1 MLTSVLTQC
10 FHAPSREQASISDAP
25 VFLASLGDPG
35 TWYIADTL
43 GVNAGPKPGNF
54 MVPYDVAATSS
65 HGDIVVADTGN
76 SRLQVLSAQGQ
87 YKRSLRLKEL
97 GGQGQTWH
105 GHLRYPMG
113 VAVDGSST
121 VAFVADTHHHR
132 VVAMRLTDGQQVGRA
147 VEGVGDFLSGGT
159 KLYYPR
165 GVTWAVIQSPMITH
179 VASKIRVLLIADS
192 GNHRVLCLQAY
203 VPVQMHART
212 HARMHART
220 HARTHAR
227 S

>member
-1 MLTSVLTQC
+1 LVYRRHVGSERRTKTRQFYGPLRRRSNFQPWRYC
-10 FHAPSREQASISDAP
+10 CCRYWEQPS
-25 VFLASLGDPG
+25 PG
-35 TWYIADTL
+35 AL
-43 GVNAGPKPGNF
+43 
-54 MVPYDVAATSS
+54 
-65 HGDIVVADTGN
+65 
-76 SRLQVLSAQGQ
+76 LSAQGQ